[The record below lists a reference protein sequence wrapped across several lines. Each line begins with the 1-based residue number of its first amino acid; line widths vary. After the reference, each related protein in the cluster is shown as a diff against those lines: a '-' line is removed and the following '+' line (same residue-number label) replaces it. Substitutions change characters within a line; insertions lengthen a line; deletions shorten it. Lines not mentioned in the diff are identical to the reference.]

1 MNTPIKTIF
10 FEIVGKCNAKCTYC
24 ITGNGTQSGGI
35 VDLEKFKETI
45 QTLFEKNIADQNTL
59 FYLFNWGEPFL
70 HPKFN
75 EIISFL
81 SQKNIKYYLS
91 SNFSI
96 IPKNISKDS
105 FKSCQGIIISMPG
118 FSQSSYDKIH
128 QFKFN
133 KILENINS
141 ILNFIP
147 SEKLQVSYHLYQFNI
162 TEIKQAQEYFKNIG
176 IRVFSSFAFF
186 NDYNMATKY
195 LKNELSLEEFK
206 KVSKDLLLYY
216 VDDLL
221 EEMPKNYICPQF
233 SQMNID
239 ENCNVVQCCVAPS
252 SSKDYLVCNIKDFT
266 IDKHINRKNRDICKE
281 CYSTKCVY
289 WVHNTGNV
297 STKFIYGIVK

>member
-81 SQKNIKYYLS
+81 SEKDIKFYLS

-96 IPKNISKDS
+96 LPKNISKES
-105 FKSCQGIIISMPG
+105 FKSCQGITISMPG
-118 FSQSSYDKIH
+118 FSQNSYDKIH

-147 SEKLQVSYHLYQFNI
+147 REKLKVSYHLYQFNI
-162 TEIKQAQEYFKNIG
+162 TEIKQAQEYFKNLG
-176 IRVFSSFAFF
+176 IKVFSNFAYF
-186 NDYNMATKY
+186 NDYYMATNY
-195 LKNELSLEEFK
+195 LQNNLSLEEFK
-206 KVSKDLLLYY
+206 KVSQELLLYY

-221 EEMPKNYICPQF
+221 KEMPNDYICPQF
-233 SQMNID
+233 AMINID
-239 ENCNVVQCCVAPS
+239 ENCNIIQCCVAPS

-281 CYSTKCVY
+281 CYATKWVY
-289 WVHNTGNV
+289 WAHNTGNV